1 MVKVVYNIACLNIC
15 ETAVGTEQIAAQ
27 KIIKVKSKKCK
38 KLHKQ
43 MMKSWLNGP
52 LDTTLH

>member
-43 MMKSWLNGP
+43 MMKSWLNGS